1 MCSIITMVRRGNS
14 KETSKLET
22 THICCKQT
30 DLRMCGHTR
39 LPINFL
45 VHFLHVCVEMVFPLI
60 LLFSHLYFVTTQS
73 FQTFKRNA
81 GVWVVTPFSYSP
93 SGTVFLQG
101 KPSRRPRLVLWL
113 NRFGPKVL
121 GGLSVSCQAL
131 NNRHQY
137 PAP

>member
-30 DLRMCGHTR
+30 DLRMCGHAR
-39 LPINFL
+39 LPVNWL
-45 VHFLHVCVEMVFPLI
+45 VHFLHVCVETVFPLI

-93 SGTVFLQG
+93 SGTESFFKVNPPEDQG
-101 KPSRRPRLVLWL
+101 WRY
-113 NRFGPKVL
+113 G
-121 GGLSVSCQAL
+121 
-131 NNRHQY
+131 
-137 PAP
+137 